1 MLNVLPV
8 LFEFVQIPLAV
19 AEELAQGRRHGIDL
33 PEVKQVPWL
42 SVKTVSGKSIIIQ
55 IANLGKGENEVIA
68 LELESSKP
76 LLVLDDRKARRFASS
91 VGLEI
96 TGTMGI
102 LVLAKKR
109 SLIESVQ
116 TVLDHLQVLQ
126 FRMDDKVKHAILHL
140 VDEKI

>member
-1 MLNVLPV
+1 MSWPT
-8 LFEFVQIPLAV
+8 
-19 AEELAQGRRHGIDL
+19 
-33 PEVKQVPWL
+33 VK
-42 SVKTVSGKSIIIQ
+42 SISGKTIISQ
-55 IANLGKGENEVIA
+55 ITILEKGEKEVIA
-68 LELESSKP
+68 LGLESSKP

-109 SLIESVQ
+109 GLIESVQ

-126 FRMDDKVKHAILHL
+126 FRMDDKVRQAILHL